1 MQTSPARLV
10 ISVAVTC
17 LVAAIGLA
25 ATYAIAGP
33 RIAEQE
39 KRAEQAALAAVLP
52 DADEFV
58 AMSDDVLQA
67 AQDAAGD
74 STVSAVYEA
83 NDVSGNTVGWGI
95 RIASR
100 GYGGPIPMVIG
111 MDRDGKV
118 VGLSILSMN
127 ETPGLGTRVQTEEW
141 FLDQY
146 LGLPEGYTEKDVKKL
161 DTISGATKSSR
172 GVRNSVIAAGAIY
185 DEVLAGSA
193 Q

>member
-52 DADEFV
+52 DEDEFV

-74 STVSAVYEA
+74 STVSAVYKA

>member
-1 MQTSPARLV
+1 V
-10 ISVAVTC
+10 VSVAVTC
-17 LVAAIGLA
+17 TVAAVGLA
-25 ATYAIAGP
+25 ATYAITAP
-33 RIAEQE
+33 RIAAQE
-39 KRAEQAALAAVLP
+39 LQAEQDALAEVLP
-52 DADEFV
+52 DAEEFV
-58 AMSDDVLQA
+58 AVSPETLKA
-67 AQDAAGD
+67 AQEAAGEA
-74 STVSAVYEA
+74 TVSAVYEA
-83 NDVSGNTVGWGI
+83 RDASGNLVGWGI
-95 RIASR
+95 KVASR

>member
-1 MQTSPARLV
+1 MQSSPTRLV
-10 ISVAVTC
+10 VSVTVTC

-33 RIAEQE
+33 RIVAQEKQAEQD
-39 KRAEQAALAAVLP
+39 ALAAVLP

-58 AMSDDVLQA
+58 PASDDVLQA
-67 AQDAAGD
+67 AQDAAGE
-74 STVSAVYEA
+74 STVSAIYEA
-83 NDVSGNTVGWGI
+83 KDASGNTVGWGI
-95 RIASR
+95 KVASR

-111 MDRDGKV
+111 MDRGGKV

-146 LGLPEGYTEKDVKKL
+146 LELPAGYTEKDVKAL

>member
-67 AQDAAGD
+67 AQDVAGD

>member
-74 STVSAVYEA
+74 STVSAVYKA

-127 ETPGLGTRVQTEEW
+127 ETPGLGARVQTEEW